1 MDHPTPI
8 NPIEQASYR
17 AEKMGKVTLFQSE
30 RILVGLNC
38 FEPGQEHKLHAHPGM
53 DKLYQVIEGEGV
65 FLLEDREITMKAGM
79 MLVAPE
85 NVPHGIRNDSDQ
97 RLLVLAVLGPAP
109 GKK

>member
-1 MDHPTPI
+1 MEHPSPI
-8 NPIEQASYR
+8 NATDHAVYK

-30 RILVGLNC
+30 RMLVGLNC

-65 FLLEDREITMKAGM
+65 FLLEDKEVTMKAGM

-85 NVPHGIRNDSDQ
+85 NVPHGIRNDSGA
-97 RLLVLAVLGPAP
+97 RLLVLAVLAPAP